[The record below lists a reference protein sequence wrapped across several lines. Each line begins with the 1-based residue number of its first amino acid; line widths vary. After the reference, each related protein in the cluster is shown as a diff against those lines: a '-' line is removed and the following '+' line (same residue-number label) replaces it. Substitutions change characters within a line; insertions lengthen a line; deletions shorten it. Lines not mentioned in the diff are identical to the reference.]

1 MTFIH
6 KLVLPVCAATNAQCC
21 TLPATFC
28 VSPELFP
35 LMECSEE
42 VKQLLL
48 KLLWLLRPRE
58 AQSFARVSPT
68 SPRHSA
74 SPYRVP
80 KFNERTHSLI
90 PNHCEGW
97 RLGKIGQESIC
108 AIIIFFLQKKTLR
121 VCFESSKQLLKM
133 RRWLV
138 TSPRSCEFRLCLHG
152 VMIELMKTKNMQS
165 HFSSHEEQKHDE
177 SNSKRSIDFFWS
189 QILFILHVCAA
200 SRVQLI

>member
-1 MTFIH
+1 MLSSGRIRVHLTTFASWHSFISW
-6 KLVLPVCAATNAQCC
+6 LCLSAPQPTPNVARWQRL
-21 TLPATFC
+21 FC

-90 PNHCEGW
+90 PNHCKGW

-108 AIIIFFLQKKTLR
+108 AIIIFFFTKENIMSLFRKFKKA
-121 VCFESSKQLLKM
+121 LKGETVIGHLTAFV
-133 RRWLV
+133 RI
-138 TSPRSCEFRLCLHG
+138 SPMSAWC
-152 VMIELMKTKNMQS
+152 
-165 HFSSHEEQKHDE
+165 DE
-177 SNSKRSIDFFWS
+177 WIDEN
-189 QILFILHVCAA
+189 
-200 SRVQLI
+200 